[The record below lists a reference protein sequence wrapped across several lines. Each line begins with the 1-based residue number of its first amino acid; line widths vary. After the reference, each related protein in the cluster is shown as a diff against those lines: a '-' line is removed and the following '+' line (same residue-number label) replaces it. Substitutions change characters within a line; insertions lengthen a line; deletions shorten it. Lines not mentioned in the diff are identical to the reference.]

1 MKGLFMGL
9 NFDQEKCT
17 GCGSCESACPFGL
30 ITIVDDKARIKVEG
44 CNLCGACQDACPTE
58 AIKVEKEI
66 SQTATAGDF
75 HGVWVFA
82 EQRSGEIKT
91 VAYELIS
98 KGRELA
104 DTLKTELCAVCLGHN
119 IKGTEQLTAC
129 GADKVYIIDDPAF
142 ANQSEDPYVAE
153 LVRLVKTYKPEIVLA
168 GATPFG
174 RSFFPRVAAILK
186 TGLTAD
192 CTGLDID
199 TEKKLLRQTRP
210 TFGGNVMA
218 TIICPVRRPQMS
230 TVRPRVFK
238 KSLRQ
243 TPHTG
248 QIIKVDF
255 DKAALTSKTKLL
267 NFVADLTE
275 KVKLED
281 ADIIVSGG
289 RGLGKPENF
298 QMIRELAAAL
308 GAAVGSSRPCVDE
321 GWIPYSHQVG
331 QTGKTV
337 CPKLYVAVG
346 ISGAVQHLAGMQT
359 SDCIIA
365 INDDPSAP
373 IFQVA
378 TYGIVGDLFK
388 VVPLL
393 TEQLKNG

>member
-1 MKGLFMGL
+1 MGL
-9 NFDQEKCT
+9 SFDKEKCT
-17 GCGSCESACPFGL
+17 GCGNCEPACPFGL
-30 ITIVDDKARIKVEG
+30 ISIVDDKASIKMEG
-44 CNLCGACQDACPTE
+44 CNLCGACQDACAFE
-58 AIKVEKEI
+58 AIRIEKEI
-66 SQTATAGDF
+66 AEALSGDEY
-75 HGVWVFA
+75 HGVWVFS
-82 EQRSGEIKT
+82 EQRNKEIKG
-91 VAYELIS
+91 VGYELLS

-104 DTLKTELCAVCLGHN
+104 DTLNTELCAVCFGHN
-119 IKGTEQLTAC
+119 VKGIEQLTAC
-129 GADKVYIIDDPAF
+129 GADKIYLIDDPAF
-142 ANQSEDPYVAE
+142 TTLSEDAYVAE
-153 LVRLVKTYKPEIVLA
+153 LVRLIKLHKPEIVLA

-218 TIICPVRRPQMS
+218 TIICPSRRPQMS

-238 KSLRQ
+238 KKLLQ
-243 TPHTG
+243 APHPG
-248 QIIKVDF
+248 KIIKVDF
-255 DKAALTSKTKLL
+255 NKEAISSKTKIL

-275 KVKLED
+275 KVALED

-298 QMIRELAAAL
+298 KLIRDLATAL
-308 GAAVGSSRPCVDE
+308 GAAVGSSRPPVDE

-337 CPKLYVAVG
+337 CPKLYIAVG
-346 ISGAVQHLAGMQT
+346 ISGAVQHMAGMQT

-365 INDDPSAP
+365 INDDPEAP
-373 IFQVA
+373 IFQIA
-378 TYGIVGDLFK
+378 KIGIVGDLFK

-393 TEQLKNG
+393 TEKLKGR

>member
-1 MKGLFMGL
+1 MGIS
-9 NFDQEKCT
+9 FDKEKCT

-30 ITIVDDKARIKVEG
+30 ITIVDDKANIKMEG
-44 CNLCGACQDACPTE
+44 CNLCGTCQDACATE
-58 AIKVEKEI
+58 AIMVEKAMV
-66 SQTATAGDF
+66 QTNTSGDY

-91 VAYELIS
+91 VAYELVS

-104 DTLKTELCAVCLGHN
+104 DTLKTELCAVCLGHD
-119 IKGTEQLTAC
+119 IKGIEQLTAC
-129 GADKVYIIDDPAF
+129 GADKIYVIDDPAF
-142 ANQSEDPYVAE
+142 AKQSEDPYVAE
-153 LVRLVKTYKPEIVLA
+153 LVRLVKLYKPEIVLA

-199 TEKKLLRQTRP
+199 TEKQLLRQTRP

-218 TIICPVRRPQMS
+218 TIVCPVRRPQMS

-238 KSLRQ
+238 KSVPQ

-298 QMIRELAAAL
+298 QLIRDLAAAL

-337 CPKLYVAVG
+337 CPKLYIAVG

-373 IFQVA
+373 IFQIA

>member
-1 MKGLFMGL
+1 MGIS
-9 NFDQEKCT
+9 FDNEKCT
-17 GCGSCESACPFGL
+17 GCGNCESACPFGL
-30 ITIVDDKARIKVEG
+30 ISIIDDKARIKVEG
-44 CNLCGACQDACPTE
+44 CNLCGACQDACAAE
-58 AIKVEKEI
+58 AIKVEKETVPTI
-66 SQTATAGDF
+66 TGNEH

-82 EQRSGEIKT
+82 EQRNGEIKS
-91 VAYELIS
+91 VAYELLS

-104 DTLKTELCAVCLGHN
+104 DTLKTELCAVCFGN
-119 IKGTEQLTAC
+119 NVKDKEQLTAY
-129 GADKVYIIDDPAF
+129 GADKVYLIDDPTF

-153 LVRLVKTYKPEIVLA
+153 LVRLIKLRKPEIVLA

-174 RSFFPRVAAILK
+174 RSFFPRVASILK

-238 KSLRQ
+238 KSLLSA
-243 TPHTG
+243 PPVG
-248 QIIKVDF
+248 KIIKVDF
-255 DKAALTSKTKLL
+255 NKAAVTSKTKLL
-267 NFVADLTE
+267 NFVANLTE
-275 KVKLED
+275 KVMLED

-298 QMIRELAAAL
+298 HLIRELAAAL
-308 GAAVGSSRPCVDE
+308 GAAIGSSRPPVDE

-337 CPKLYVAVG
+337 CPKLYIAVG
-346 ISGAVQHLAGMQT
+346 ISGAVQHMAGMQT

-365 INDDPSAP
+365 INDDPEAP
-373 IFQVA
+373 IFQIA

-388 VVPLL
+388 VVPSL
-393 TEQLKNG
+393 TEQLKIG

>member
-1 MKGLFMGL
+1 MGL
-9 NFDQEKCT
+9 SFDKEKCT

-30 ITIVDDKARIKVEG
+30 ISIIDDKALIKVEG
-44 CNLCGACQDACPTE
+44 CNLCGACQDACACE
-58 AIKVEKEI
+58 AIKIEKEMA
-66 SQTATAGDF
+66 QTITGDE
-75 HGVWVFA
+75 HQGVWVFA
-82 EQRSGEIKT
+82 EERNGEIKN
-91 VAYELIS
+91 VGYELLS

-104 DTLKTELCAVCLGHN
+104 DTLKTELCAVCFGHD
-119 IKGTEQLTAC
+119 IKGIEQLAAY
-129 GADKVYIIDDPAF
+129 GADKVYLIDDPSF
-142 ANQSEDPYVAE
+142 TNQSEDPYVGE
-153 LVRLVKTYKPEIVLA
+153 LVRLIKLHKPEIVLA

-174 RSFFPRVAAILK
+174 RSFFPRVASILK

-199 TEKKLLRQTRP
+199 IEKKLLRQTRP

-238 KSLRQ
+238 KSLFQ

-255 DKAALTSKTKLL
+255 DKASLTSKTKLL

-298 QMIRELAAAL
+298 YLIRELAAAL
-308 GAAVGSSRPCVDE
+308 GAAVGSSRPPVDE

-337 CPKLYVAVG
+337 CPKLYIAVG
-346 ISGAVQHLAGMQT
+346 ISGSVQHMAGMQT

-365 INDDPSAP
+365 INDDPEAP
-373 IFQVA
+373 IFQIA

-388 VVPLL
+388 VVPSL
-393 TEQLKNG
+393 TKQLKNG

>member
-1 MKGLFMGL
+1 MGL
-9 NFDQEKCT
+9 NYDKEKCT

-30 ITIVDDKARIKVEG
+30 ITIIDDKACIKLEG
-44 CNLCGACQDACPTE
+44 CNLCGACQDACATE
-58 AIKVEKEI
+58 AIKIEKDIALVIASDEY
-66 SQTATAGDF
+66 
-75 HGVWVFA
+75 HGIWVFT
-82 EQRSGEIKT
+82 EQRNSEIKS
-91 VAYELIS
+91 VGYELLS

-104 DTLKTELCAVCLGHN
+104 DTMKTELCAVCFGHN
-119 IKGTEQLTAC
+119 VKGIEQLTAC
-129 GADKVYIIDDPAF
+129 GADKVYLIDDPAF
-142 ANQSEDPYVAE
+142 TSQSEDAYVAE
-153 LVRLVKTYKPEIVLA
+153 LVRLIKLHKPEIVLA

-199 TEKKLLRQTRP
+199 MEKKLLRQTRP

-218 TIICPVRRPQMS
+218 TIICPARRPQMS

-238 KSLRQ
+238 KKLLQ
-243 TPHTG
+243 TPPAG
-248 QIIKVDF
+248 KIIKVDF
-255 DKAALTSKTKLL
+255 DKAAISSKTKLL
-267 NFVADLTE
+267 NFVADLSE
-275 KVKLED
+275 KVSLED

-298 QMIRELAAAL
+298 QLIRELAAAL
-308 GAAVGSSRPCVDE
+308 GAAIGSSRPCVDE

-337 CPKLYVAVG
+337 CPKLYIAVG
-346 ISGAVQHLAGMQT
+346 ISGAVQHMAGMQT

-365 INDDPSAP
+365 INDDPDAP
-373 IFQVA
+373 IFQIA

-388 VVPLL
+388 IVPLL
-393 TEQLKNG
+393 TEQLKNR

>member
-1 MKGLFMGL
+1 MALK
-9 NFDQEKCT
+9 FDKEKCT

-30 ITIVDDKARIKVEG
+30 ITIVDDKASIKMEG
-44 CNLCGACQDACPTE
+44 CNLCGACQEACATE
-58 AIKVEKEI
+58 AIKIEKEMAQSPI
-66 SQTATAGDF
+66 DGE
-75 HGVWVFA
+75 HRGVWVFA
-82 EQRSGEIKT
+82 EQRNGEIKG
-91 VAYELIS
+91 VGLELLS

-104 DTLKTELCAVCLGHN
+104 DTLQTELCAVCLGHD
-119 IKGTEQLTAC
+119 IKGAEQFSVC
-129 GADKVYIIDDPAF
+129 GADKIYLIDDPAF

-174 RSFFPRVAAILK
+174 RSFFPRVAAVLK

-199 TEKKLLRQTRP
+199 GDKKLLRQTRP

-218 TIICPVRRPQMS
+218 TIICPTRRPQMS

-238 KSLRQ
+238 KNLLQ
-243 TPHTG
+243 APHAG

-255 DKAALTSKTKLL
+255 NKAALTSKTKLL

-275 KVKLED
+275 KVKLEE

-289 RGLGKPENF
+289 RGLAKPENF
-298 QMIRELAAAL
+298 QLIRDFAAAL

-337 CPKLYVAVG
+337 CPKLYIAVG
-346 ISGAVQHLAGMQT
+346 ISGAVQHMAGMQT
-359 SDCIIA
+359 SDCIVA

-373 IFQVA
+373 IFQIA

-388 VVPLL
+388 VVPAL
-393 TEQLKNG
+393 TQQLKND

>member
-1 MKGLFMGL
+1 MGL
-9 NFDQEKCT
+9 IFDKEKCS

-30 ITIVDDKARIKVEG
+30 IGIVDDKAKIKVEG
-44 CNLCGACQDACPTE
+44 CNFCGACQDACTYE
-58 AIKVEKEI
+58 AIRIEKEI
-66 SQTATAGDF
+66 AQALAGDEH

-82 EQRSGEIKT
+82 EQRSGDIKN
-91 VAYELIS
+91 VGYELLS

-104 DTLKTELCAVCLGHN
+104 DTLQTELCAVCLGHD
-119 IKGTEQLTAC
+119 IKGIGQLAAC
-129 GADKVYIIDDPAF
+129 GADKVYIIDDPIF
-142 ANQSEDPYVAE
+142 TNQSEDPYVIE
-153 LVRLVKTYKPEIVLA
+153 MVRLVKLYKPEIVLA

-174 RSFFPRVAAILK
+174 RSFFPRVAAVLK

-218 TIICPVRRPQMS
+218 TIICPSRRPQMS

-238 KSLRQ
+238 KKFLA

-248 QIIKVDF
+248 KIIKVDF
-255 DKAALTSKTKLL
+255 NKAALSSKTKLL
-267 NFVADLTE
+267 SFVADLTE

-298 QMIRELAAAL
+298 YVIRELAAAL
-308 GAAVGSSRPCVDE
+308 GAAVGSSRPPVDE

-346 ISGAVQHLAGMQT
+346 ISGAVQHMAGMQT

-365 INDDPSAP
+365 INDDPEAP
-373 IFQVA
+373 IFQIA
-378 TYGIVGDLFK
+378 TYGILGDLFK

-393 TEQLKNG
+393 TEQLENG

>member
-1 MKGLFMGL
+1 MGL
-9 NFDQEKCT
+9 IFDKEKCT
-17 GCGSCESACPFGL
+17 GCGSCEPACPFGL
-30 ITIVDDKARIKVEG
+30 ISIVDDKASIKMEG
-44 CNLCGACQDACPTE
+44 CNLCGACQDACAFE
-58 AIKVEKEI
+58 AIRIEKEI
-66 SQTATAGDF
+66 AAALSGDEY
-75 HGVWVFA
+75 HGVWVFV
-82 EQRSGEIKT
+82 EQRNSEIKG
-91 VAYELIS
+91 VGYELLS

-104 DTLKTELCAVCLGHN
+104 DTLNTELCAVCFGYN
-119 IKGTEQLTAC
+119 VKGMEQLTAC
-129 GADKVYIIDDPAF
+129 GADKIYLIDDPAF
-142 ANQSEDPYVAE
+142 TTQSEDAYVAE
-153 LVRLVKTYKPEIVLA
+153 LVRLVKLHKPEIVLA

-199 TEKKLLRQTRP
+199 TEEKLLRQTRP

-218 TIICPVRRPQMS
+218 TIICPSKRPQMS

-238 KSLRQ
+238 KKLLQ
-243 TPHTG
+243 TPHAG
-248 QIIKVDF
+248 KIIKVDF
-255 DKAALTSKTKLL
+255 NKSAISSKTKIL

-275 KVKLED
+275 KIALED

-298 QMIRELAAAL
+298 KLIRDLAAAL
-308 GAAVGSSRPCVDE
+308 GAGVGSSRPPVDE

-337 CPKLYVAVG
+337 CPKLYIAVG
-346 ISGAVQHLAGMQT
+346 ISGAVQHMAGMQT

-365 INDDPSAP
+365 INDDPDAP
-373 IFQVA
+373 IFQIA
-378 TYGIVGDLFK
+378 TIGIVGDLFK

-393 TEQLKNG
+393 TEKLKGG